1 MGVERFFSSINRDF
15 NITIDT
21 NYPYKKVKC
30 KYLMIDFNSIVHI
43 ISQHMINTINNCIE
57 DNKKCIFNYD
67 TIDIF
72 ENELLLNINK
82 YVQDLLTKNIEQE
95 YLEHLYMAID
105 GVPTMAKMY
114 EQKKRRYMGAITS
127 NLSVKTKRPFGW
139 SKNNISPGTNFMKR
153 LQNSLHS
160 KDFSNMVNMACKN
173 IKKIKISDTTFPGEG
188 EMKIINHIKKNKI
201 NTKDNICVYSPDS
214 DMIILLLI
222 LEHTFTILRYDQQS
236 SILND
241 NFDGK
246 LYNILNVDNFKKVF
260 IEYIK
265 SRINNY
271 NLKKRKI
278 INDIIF
284 ILTVFGDDFL
294 PKLESLRVSSDLFLL
309 LDYYIINVINSGY
322 LIEKSN
328 KIYNLRTH
336 SFYNFINLLS
346 VNELLFLKRNSKQHI
361 YSNYFR
367 IEEQIVSSK
376 LYLFRDYLHEY
387 IWKFIYI
394 NRNRKISNLTINN
407 INVNKHIELKYFI
420 RFIEG
425 SEPSID
431 NNILRDYA
439 NKDFY
444 NMDKIL
450 IKELKKIFMENYL
463 EIIRI
468 INIEELYNH
477 IIDNNL
483 IYDRKN
489 QIKNFNKLYYLID
502 DKENLFMDFIT
513 YMYIN
518 NSLPINIQLYKEH
531 PQLQKV
537 EFNSKKKPHNLRL
550 AKRNKYEQQQYI
562 IDFKLDEYTTIL
574 NPKDNFYYDF
584 FIDIENQ
591 KSFPE
596 RDEIKKYYEIH
607 FNELDKNDI
616 VNEYL
621 LGLNWII
628 NYYFNGII
636 NKLWYYPYS
645 KSPLMFDIIDK
656 FNKKILLLRKE
667 DNYTNETFF
676 TPFEQLI
683 FISPLKLDENIK
695 EQLYILNKIISNDDL
710 DKLVKFINSNK
721 KYFFKLNDIIKNIL
735 KGKKGLIDCS
745 NSIFISKC
753 HLIFLEKEINIHN
766 YLKDFRNVFPL
777 DYQRKYY
784 PLNKRE

>member
-21 NYPYKKVKC
+21 DYPYKKVKC

-57 DNKKCIFNYD
+57 ENKDCIFNYD
-67 TIDIF
+67 TIDVF
-72 ENELLLNINK
+72 ETELLLNINK
-82 YVQDLLTKNIEQE
+82 YVKDLLTKNIDQD
-95 YLEHLYMAID
+95 YLEHLYIAID

-114 EQKKRRYMGAITS
+114 EQKKRRYMGAIIS
-127 NLSVKTKRPFGW
+127 NLSTRAKRPFGW

-160 KDFSNMVNMACKN
+160 KDFNKMVKNVCQN

-201 NTKDNICVYSPDS
+201 NNKENICVYSPDS

-222 LEHTFTILRYDQQS
+222 LNNTFTILRYDQQK
-236 SILND
+236 SILDD
-241 NFDGK
+241 NFNGK
-246 LYNILNVDNFKKVF
+246 IYNILNVDNFKKVF
-260 IEYIK
+260 IEYIEN
-265 SRINNY
+265 RVYNY
-271 NLKKRKI
+271 NFIERKVMD
-278 INDIIF
+278 DIIF

-309 LDYYIINVINSGY
+309 LDYYIINIINSGY
-322 LIEKSN
+322 ILEKRK
-328 KIYNLRTH
+328 KIHSIRLQ
-336 SFYNFINLLS
+336 SFYNFMNILS
-346 VNELLFLKRNSKQHI
+346 TNELLFLKRNSKQHI

-394 NRNRKISNLTINN
+394 NRNKKIPNLTINN

-425 SEPSID
+425 NEPSID

-439 NKDFY
+439 NKKFY

-450 IKELKKIFMENYL
+450 IKELRKIFMENYL

-483 IYDRKN
+483 MYNRKRL
-489 QIKNFNKLYYLID
+489 IKNFNKLYYLID
-502 DKENLFMDFIT
+502 DKENLFIDFMT
-513 YMYIN
+513 YMYVN
-518 NSLPINIQLYKEH
+518 NSLPINIQLYREH
-531 PQLQKV
+531 PHLQRV
-537 EFNSKKKPHNLRL
+537 EFNSKKKPHSLRL
-550 AKRNKYEQQQYI
+550 EKLDKYEQQQYM
-562 IDFKLDEYTTIL
+562 IDFKLDEYTIIL
-574 NPKDNFYYDF
+574 NPKDKFYYEY
-584 FIDIENQ
+584 FIDTKNK

-596 RDEIKKYYEIH
+596 RDEIKKYYNIH
-607 FNELDKNDI
+607 FNKINKKTI

-621 LGLNWII
+621 LGLNWVV

-645 KSPLMFDIIDK
+645 KSPLMFDIMDN
-656 FNKKILLLRKE
+656 FNNKILLLRKE
-667 DNYTNETFF
+667 DNYTDETFF

-683 FISPLKLDENIK
+683 FISPLKLDENIRD
-695 EQLYILNKIISNDDL
+695 QLYILNKIISNDDL
-710 DKLVKFINSNK
+710 DKLVKFIKSHE
-721 KYFFKLNDIIKNIL
+721 KYFFKLNQIIKSL
-735 KGKKGLIDCS
+735 LGGKKEIIDCS
-745 NSIFISKC
+745 NSIFINKC
-753 HLIFLEKEINIHN
+753 HLIFLEKEININN
-766 YLKDFRNVFPL
+766 YLKDFRKIFPL
-777 DYQRKYY
+777 KYQRKYY